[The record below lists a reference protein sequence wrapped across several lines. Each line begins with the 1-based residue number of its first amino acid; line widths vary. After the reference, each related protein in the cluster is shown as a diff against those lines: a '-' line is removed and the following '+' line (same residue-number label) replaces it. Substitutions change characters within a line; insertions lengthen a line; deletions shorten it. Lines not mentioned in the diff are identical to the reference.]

1 MSVLKPQQ
9 NAAFI
14 SLSTQ
19 SAVKVAKFGHGE
31 MPKSTN
37 NPRANIRV

>member
-1 MSVLKPQQ
+1 MNVL
-9 NAAFI
+9 NHSETLLSF

-19 SAVKVAKFGHGE
+19 GAVRVAKFEHGE